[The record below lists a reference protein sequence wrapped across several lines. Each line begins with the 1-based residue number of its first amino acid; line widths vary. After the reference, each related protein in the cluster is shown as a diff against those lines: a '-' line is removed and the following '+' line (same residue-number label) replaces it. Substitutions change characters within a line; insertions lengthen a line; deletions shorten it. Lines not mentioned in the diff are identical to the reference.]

1 MSRPALVVHAE
12 LTLALGSSAIR
23 IRSRGGPIDVHVP
36 MSLWTARPTRA
47 VRRRWLGRLDR
58 SLAAG
63 GLTARIRI
71 LGRDVVRLG
80 VGGQTTMLG
89 RVLGLVPEGRS

>member
-1 MSRPALVVHAE
+1 MTRPALVVHAD
-12 LTLALGSSAIR
+12 LTLALGSGAIR
-23 IRSRGGPIDVHVP
+23 IRSRGGPIDVHIP
-36 MSLWTARPTRA
+36 MSLWAARPKRA

-63 GLTARIRI
+63 GLTARVRI

-80 VGGQTTMLG
+80 VGRQTTMLG
-89 RVLGLVPEGRS
+89 RVLGLVPEAEA